1 MSKDKRVIKTEK
13 LITETMMRILATTS
27 ISKITVKKICDQ
39 ALISKST
46 FYDHYVDKFDVIDK
60 IVDVYAMQFNCEIQQ
75 RFEAVQ
81 QKNTFEIFNKIIKDM
96 ANQDSDLLILM
107 SLEQDVHRVQDR
119 FHKILYDNAHAF
131 LSKQKM
137 NKRFSVGFLSQIY
150 ADLALTSISFTL
162 KHAENEKL
170 LEEQTDFMNLMQ
182 EVIISNVKQ

>member
-13 LITETMMRILATTS
+13 LITETIMRLLTTTS

-96 ANQDSDLLILM
+96 ANQD
-107 SLEQDVHRVQDR
+107 R

-137 NKRFSVGFLSQIY
+137 NNRFSVGFLSQIY

-182 EVIISNVKQ
+182 EVIISNVKL

>member
-13 LITETMMRILATTS
+13 LITETMMRLLTTTS

-96 ANQDSDLLILM
+96 ANQD
-107 SLEQDVHRVQDR
+107 R

-137 NKRFSVGFLSQIY
+137 NNRFSVGFLSQIY

>member
-13 LITETMMRILATTS
+13 LITETIMRLLTTTS

-96 ANQDSDLLILM
+96 ANQD
-107 SLEQDVHRVQDR
+107 R

-137 NKRFSVGFLSQIY
+137 NNRFSVGFLSQIY

>member
-13 LITETMMRILATTS
+13 LITETMMRLLATMS
-27 ISKITVKKICDQ
+27 MSKITVKKICDE

-46 FYDHYVDKFDVIDK
+46 FYDHYVDKFDVVDK
-60 IVDVYAMQFNCEIQQ
+60 IVDGYAMAFDREIRQRFDAIQQ
-75 RFEAVQ
+75 N
-81 QKNTFEIFNKIIKDM
+81 NTFEIFNKIIKDM

-107 SLEQDVHRVQDR
+107 SLEHNAHSVQDR
-119 FHKILYDNAHAF
+119 FHKILYDNAHIF

-137 NKRFSVGFLSQIY
+137 NSRFSVAFLSEIY

-162 KHAENEKL
+162 KHAESEKL

-182 EVIISNVKQ
+182 EVIISNVKR

>member
-13 LITETMMRILATTS
+13 LITETMMRLLATTS
-27 ISKITVKKICDQ
+27 ISKITVKKICEQ

-96 ANQDSDLLILM
+96 ANQD
-107 SLEQDVHRVQDR
+107 R

-137 NKRFSVGFLSQIY
+137 NNRFSVGFLSQIY

>member
-13 LITETMMRILATTS
+13 LITETMMRLLATTS
-27 ISKITVKKICDQ
+27 ISKITVKKICDE

-60 IVDVYAMQFNCEIQQ
+60 VVDEYAMQFNREIQQ

-107 SLEQDVHRVQDR
+107 SLEHDVHSVQDC
-119 FHKILYDNAHAF
+119 FHKILYDNAHSF

-137 NKRFSVGFLSQIY
+137 NNRFSVAFLSQIY

-162 KHAENEKL
+162 KHAENKNL
-170 LEEQTDFMNLMQ
+170 LEEQSDFMNLMQ

>member
-1 MSKDKRVIKTEK
+1 
-13 LITETMMRILATTS
+13 MRLLTTTS

-96 ANQDSDLLILM
+96 ANQD
-107 SLEQDVHRVQDR
+107 R

-137 NKRFSVGFLSQIY
+137 NNRFSVGFLSQIY